1 MRTEHGG
8 GGQGERP
15 AGADVEGDG
24 VWRGRSQERPPRLS
38 NCLVGEGREG
48 FVRQATL
55 EHKQDSHPVDALA
68 LQQSQLGWAG
78 DRGFLQLLGPPRAQ
92 TKLPSGKE
100 AAT

>member
-1 MRTEHGG
+1 MWKVMEP
-8 GGQGERP
+8 GE
-15 AGADVEGDG
+15 ATA
-24 VWRGRSQERPPRLS
+24 LS

-100 AAT
+100 AA